1 MSCAMILLLLL
12 QLSGWW
18 IMDAAVRPMS
28 CRVTAFHH
36 LLLKEA
42 GWGPAVS
49 HIWSVDQDAGYR
61 GLNLR
66 LYETLA

>member
-1 MSCAMILLLLL
+1 
-12 QLSGWW
+12 
-18 IMDAAVRPMS
+18 MDAAVRPMS

-49 HIWSVDQDAGYR
+49 YIWSVDQDAGYR

>member
-1 MSCAMILLLLL
+1 
-12 QLSGWW
+12 
-18 IMDAAVRPMS
+18 MDAAVRPMS
-28 CRVTAFHH
+28 CRVTAFRH